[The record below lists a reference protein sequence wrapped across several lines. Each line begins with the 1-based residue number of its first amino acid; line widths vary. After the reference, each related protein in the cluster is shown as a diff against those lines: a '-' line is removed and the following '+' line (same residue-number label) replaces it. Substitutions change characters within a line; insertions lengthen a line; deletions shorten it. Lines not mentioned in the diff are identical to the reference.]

1 MHTYTHKTHTHT
13 YTFTY
18 IHVHKTHTYMYY
30 TYMYAHIFIYMGQFP
45 PKLPLKIPLRLNHY
59 NFQTVKAID
68 FLFSTLHTT
77 PFLYDEICF
86 GVLQCV
92 ILQGSNPPNT
102 FRFSCNQIAFK
113 IRFVGRE
120 VPVPIAANCVPLYQA
135 GKCACRDLSIY
146 KPNLKRFDYSYQK
159 FR

>member
-1 MHTYTHKTHTHT
+1 MLAYGYIKHIHTTTC
-13 YTFTY
+13 Y
-18 IHVHKTHTYMYY
+18 IYGT
-30 TYMYAHIFIYMGQFP
+30 
-45 PKLPLKIPLRLNHY
+45 KLPLKIPLRLNHY
-59 NFQTVKAID
+59 NFQTVRAID

-77 PFLYDEICF
+77 PFLYGEIRF

-92 ILQGSNPPNT
+92 MPHYIGSNPPNT

-113 IRFVGRE
+113 IWFVGRE

-146 KPNLKRFDYSYQK
+146 KPNLKRFDYSYRK
-159 FR
+159 LW